1 MVKKTCFNSNY
12 LYAVIGILVIY
23 GIVHFSLNQK
33 ISDELYKRTN
43 FNNYN
48 KESYSN
54 TKCCDDYCDNE
65 YCTDSNIISLRPDYR
80 KLKSL
85 DRVFNPLEYPF
96 QSTPYYNNS
105 WYPSYTLPTNV
116 IECGRRREPCY
127 GGSQKV
133 IDNIYPSRCINNQ
146 NIAPVNIRTR
156 GPLGEPQ
163 QVGTLFNLSPGNKDV
178 LPLFGRPKFPNDNKW
193 EYYTV
198 IGKFGAKVP
207 VKPLRNYQEV
217 GTNDILQLVN
227 YPGNFQATIYK
238 REDLQYIPY
247 I

>member
-1 MVKKTCFNSNY
+1 MAKKTCFNSNY
-12 LYAVIGILVIY
+12 LYAVIGVLVIY

-33 ISDELYKRTN
+33 LEDELNKRIN
-43 FNNYN
+43 SSKSNQEEYYNNSECGN
-48 KESYSN
+48 HHGG
-54 TKCCDDYCDNE
+54 CA
-65 YCTDSNIISLRPDYR
+65 DSNIISLRPDYR

-105 WYPSYTLPTNV
+105 WFPSYTLPNDV
-116 IECGRRREPCY
+116 VECGRRREPCY
-127 GGSQKV
+127 GGSQRV

-146 NIAPVNIRTR
+146 NIAPVNLRTR

-178 LPLFGRPKFPNDNKW
+178 LPLFGRPRFPNDNKW